1 MLIFMKQDNI
11 MKLSFK
17 NKLETSNDS
26 FIWRQQNAFLSW
38 YKGKKLNYWSK
49 WQGFLYN
56 SDKEFQK

>member
-1 MLIFMKQDNI
+1 MKQDNI

-17 NKLETSNDS
+17 KKLEISYDS

-38 YKGKKLNYWSK
+38 YKMKKLNYWSK